1 MRKLFS
7 ALKYSVCLATLLLL
21 MIYFADAQER
31 SLNLKGKVVDNLGE
45 PVYTALVKIQESGAQ
60 KVTDGDGFFSF
71 EHIAPGNYH
80 LQIRSLGYKSIQKEI
95 TISENDTALLHF
107 VLQSTQ
113 QQLEAA
119 TVTEKTASRKLNES
133 GFHVNAIDMSTY
145 ANTNADINQV
155 LNVTTGVRI
164 REEGGLGS
172 NFKFSLNGFS
182 GNQVKFFMDGLPMDN
197 FGSSLTLN
205 NFPVNMAE
213 RVEVYKGVLPINLG
227 TDALGGAVNIV
238 TRSNSNY
245 LDVSYAIGSFNTHRA
260 SVNGAYT
267 NQKTGFTV
275 RTNAF
280 FNYSDNNYKVLA
292 PIKNLQTS
300 SFEDEEWV
308 KRFHDNYQ
316 SAAIQLEAG
325 LTNKRYA
332 DKLLFGIIASENDK
346 DLQTGV
352 VMEEV
357 YGAMKTKSHTIVPS
371 LKYQKKDLFIK
382 GLETNLY
389 TAYNRSSLKRID
401 TTSRIYNW
409 RGEWIPNPSYN
420 DESAGGER
428 GRTQNENTDRE
439 WLLTNNWNY
448 RINAQQGLA
457 LNYTMTDFHRK
468 GYDVENPEALENRF
482 PTNLTKHILGLSY
495 NLDVWNKWTTSFF
508 GKWYFMNAT
517 GYEKVGAFTEDER
530 YEATSYSYNNP
541 GFGVA
546 TAMFIYPQL
555 QAKASFER
563 TYRLPESGEIFGDG
577 VFTVANYNL
586 KPERSNNFNVGL
598 RYASK
603 EDKPHQFSVEGD
615 FIYRLTRDYI
625 RMDQS
630 VSGGN
635 RSMENKGKVRTMG
648 GEGEIKYDYKH
659 RLFASINATYQQIL
673 DKQEFEQSGGY
684 TGGATR
690 NITYDYRLH

>member
-1 MRKLFS
+1 MIDIGSQVYFKIMS
-7 ALKYSVCLATLLLL
+7 TTKYAVSFLQRSVLLSFLLLFVFHL
-21 MIYFADAQER
+21 TYAQSD
-31 SLNLKGKVVDNLGE
+31 SLHIKGKVTNSNGE
-45 PVYTALVKIQESGAQ
+45 PIYSALVKIEEIGVQ
-60 KVTDGDGFFSF
+60 KVTDGDGYFFF
-71 EHIAPGNYH
+71 ENLTRGNYH
-80 LQIRSLGYKSIQKEI
+80 IQVHSLGYTPLQKEI
-95 TISENDTALLHF
+95 TVREQDTTLLNL

-113 QQLEAA
+113 KQLGAA
-119 TVTEKTASRKLNES
+119 TVTGKTISRKLNES

-205 NFPVNMAE
+205 NFPVNMAQ

-238 TRSNSNY
+238 TRSNANY
-245 LDVSYAIGSFNTHRA
+245 LDVSYALGSFNTHRA

-280 FNYSDNNYKVLA
+280 FNYSDNNYKVLV

-300 SFEDEEWV
+300 SFENEEWV
-308 KRFHDNYQ
+308 ERFHDNYQ
-316 SAAIQLEAG
+316 SSAIQLEAG
-325 LTNKRYA
+325 LTDKKYA
-332 DKLLFGIIASENDK
+332 DKLLFGIIASGNDK

-357 YGAMKTKSHTIVPS
+357 YGAMTTKSQTIVPS
-371 LKYQKKDLFIK
+371 LKYQKKDLLIK

-389 TAYNRSSLKRID
+389 TAYNRSSLRRID

-409 RGEWIPNPSYN
+409 RGEWIPNASYA
-420 DESAGGER
+420 DQSAGGER
-428 GRTQNENTDRE
+428 NRTQNKNTDRE

-448 RINAQQGLA
+448 RIDAQQGLA

-468 GYDVENPEALENRF
+468 GYDSENPEALENRF
-482 PTNLTKHILGLSY
+482 PTDLTKHILGLSY
-495 NLDVWNKWTTSFF
+495 NLDIWDKWTTSFF

-517 GYEKVGAFTEDER
+517 GYQKTGSYTENER
-530 YEATSYSYNNP
+530 YEATSYNYNNP

-546 TAMFIYPQL
+546 TAMFVHPQW

-563 TYRLPESGEIFGDG
+563 TYRLPESGEIFWRRCVYRGQLQ
-577 VFTVANYNL
+577 L
-586 KPERSNNFNVGL
+586 K
-598 RYASK
+598 
-603 EDKPHQFSVEGD
+603 
-615 FIYRLTRDYI
+615 T
-625 RMDQS
+625 
-630 VSGGN
+630 
-635 RSMENKGKVRTMG
+635 GK
-648 GEGEIKYDYKH
+648 K
-659 RLFASINATYQQIL
+659 
-673 DKQEFEQSGGY
+673 
-684 TGGATR
+684 
-690 NITYDYRLH
+690 